1 MMGHDGRE
9 RDMWSG
15 VVQWLGDLCWWT
27 TMNDGERREAGGH
40 GKAGARVSTM
50 GQAGTGGAW
59 AVRLFTCAGGC
70 ACARLGERAGGPTGA
85 VAASVGRRGKRRGM
99 RSSGGDS
106 MVLTDVGTRRSPKK
120 AWNGRTG
127 MYRCAVGRYGRRA
140 RRDDCGER
148 GSNGNE
154 VTEGADGA
162 HCRRGF
168 NTIGE
173 AH

>member
-1 MMGHDGRE
+1 M
-9 RDMWSG
+9 
-15 VVQWLGDLCWWT
+15 
-27 TMNDGERREAGGH
+27 
-40 GKAGARVSTM
+40 
-50 GQAGTGGAW
+50 
-59 AVRLFTCAGGC
+59 FTCAGGC

-127 MYRCAVGRYGRRA
+127 MYRCAVGRYGRMA
-140 RRDDCGER
+140 RREVCGER

-154 VTEGADGA
+154 VTVGADGA

-168 NTIGE
+168 KRRSFSFRGGSFFAGTHSTSACATTGRVGMALMEAVCGE
-173 AH
+173 WVNVRGPWRVYYVQFHSDAIIDVVIHL